1 MSTTEEQKT
10 FTEPAKDIR
19 KAYASSLVADLEAYA
34 KKHDLFLGK
43 KPWVQQHTWTAY
55 HNNYQQDH
63 LYLDAILFTG
73 ITCDVNNLECVVL
86 YDSSVEG
93 GHFEFGMVSP
103 DFRETYANDPKWGI
117 SLHQAGKDKD
127 GNDKYDLMFGKEF
140 RCFKKARVD
149 IGDQY
154 PDFGYLDNYYHKW
167 TQHVP
172 EEALDLVMDAFRE
185 INLKHARR
193 LKNQDSL
200 EKKKARIK
208 ESEDRLTPIA
218 DILAPL
224 VGEKYKITTR
234 RTNIAP
240 SESEPIS
247 VELMVD
253 SGVRNICI
261 DCDIRYTPK
270 RDIFRA
276 CLRHPTNDKLGSEPF
291 CWYAEGGIPRMVA
304 AIGYAMAFCQLYDET
319 CTKLK
324 NLKELYSV
332 GEDIVVR
339 DEEEE

>member
-10 FTEPAKDIR
+10 ITEPAKDFR

-55 HNNYQQDH
+55 QNNYQQDH

-73 ITCDVNNLECVVL
+73 IICDVNNLECVIV
-86 YDSSVEG
+86 YDSTYEG
-93 GHFEFGMVSP
+93 GRFEFGMVSP
-103 DFRETYANDPKWGI
+103 DFRETYADDSKWGI

-127 GNDKYDLMFGKEF
+127 GHSKYDLMFGKEF
-140 RCFKKARVD
+140 RCFFKVRDK
-149 IGDQY
+149 IGEEY
-154 PDFGYLDNYYHKW
+154 PDFKNLADYYHFW
-167 TQHVP
+167 ATHVP
-172 EEALDLVMDAFRE
+172 EEALDLVMEAFRE
-185 INLKHARR
+185 INAKHARR

-200 EKKKARIK
+200 AKKKDRIK

-240 SESEPIS
+240 TESDPIS

-270 RDIFRA
+270 RDKFKVW
-276 CLRHPTNDKLGSEPF
+276 LNHPTKDKLGSEPF
-291 CWYAEGGIPRMVA
+291 CWYAEGGIPRLVA

-332 GEDIVVR
+332 GDDIVVK

>member
-10 FTEPAKDIR
+10 ITEPAKDFR
-19 KAYASSLVADLEAYA
+19 KAYAMSLVADLEAYA

-43 KPWVQQHTWTAY
+43 KPWVQRHTWEAY
-55 HNNYQQDH
+55 HTNYQQDH
-63 LYLDAILFTG
+63 LFLDAILFTG
-73 ITCDVNNLECVVL
+73 IKCDLNNLEYVVV
-86 YDSSVEG
+86 YDSTYEG
-93 GHFEFGMVSP
+93 GRFEFGMVSP
-103 DFRETYANDPKWGI
+103 DFRETYADDPKWGI
-117 SLHQAGKDKD
+117 SIMQAGKDKD
-127 GNDKYDLMFGKEF
+127 GNSKYELMFGSEF
-140 RCFKKARVD
+140 RCFIKALNK

-154 PDFGYLDNYYHKW
+154 PDFKNLADYYHTW
-167 TQHVP
+167 VQHVP

-185 INLKHARR
+185 INAKHARR

-200 EKKKARIK
+200 AKKKARIK
-208 ESEDRLTPIA
+208 DSEDRLTPIA
-218 DILAPL
+218 ELLAPL

-234 RTNIAP
+234 RTTIVP
-240 SESEPIS
+240 SDSEPIS

-261 DCDIRYTPK
+261 DCHIRYTPK
-270 RDIFRA
+270 RDKFKA
-276 CLRHPTNDKLGSEPF
+276 CLRHSTDDKLGSEPF
-291 CWYAEGGIPRMVA
+291 CWYAEGDIPRMVG

-339 DEEEE
+339 DEED